1 MSKEI
6 SGGQISSGP
15 ISSGQ
20 SNSGQIGN
28 GLFHNG
34 VWSQGHGPHFVSNDP
49 VTGEAVFCANSADA
63 AQVQCAVDAAR
74 DAFKSWSAT
83 SRAHRIAIL
92 EAYAKALQAR
102 GPAIAEAICRDMGKA
117 LWESTAE
124 VGAMVGKI
132 AISVRAYNDR
142 TGITSEPTAFGS
154 TALEHRP
161 WGVMAV
167 LGPFNF
173 PGHLPNGHIVPALL
187 AGNTIVFKPSELA
200 PTVATLM
207 VEAFQEAGLPAGV
220 LNIVMGARDTGAALL
235 AAKGIDGVLFTG
247 SATTGTAIHAMF
259 AGRPEVILALEM
271 GGNNPLIIWEP
282 ASVEAAADLLVHS
295 AFITSGQRCSCARRI
310 ILPIG
315 PFGDAVLDATKAR
328 ITRMTIGPWN
338 GADAP
343 FIGPVINAAQ
353 AQRVLAFEAELI
365 ALGGVPIVAPI
376 VGIEGPAFVR
386 PGMID
391 MTHATA
397 SHDEEL
403 FAPFAQIFR
412 VATFDDA
419 IACANDTRFGLSS
432 GLVCD
437 DAAAWEIANQR
448 LRAGL
453 INWNRPTT
461 GASSA
466 LPFGGPG
473 LSGNA
478 RPSAYYAADYCAF
491 PIARQEASKA
501 ELISAPG
508 LSSPLPRT

>member
-1 MSKEI
+1 MSSQL
-6 SGGQISSGP
+6 SGG
-15 ISSGQ
+15 
-20 SNSGQIGN
+20 
-28 GLFHNG
+28 LYHNCA
-34 VWSQGHGPHFVSNDP
+34 WSQGHGAHFVSSDP
-49 VTGEAVFCANSADA
+49 VTGEAVFEANAADA
-63 AQVQCAVDAAR
+63 AQVLAAVSAAR
-74 DAFKSWSAT
+74 DAFTSWSRT
-83 SRAHRIAIL
+83 SRAERIAIL

-102 GPAIAEAICRDMGKA
+102 APAIAEAISRDMGKA

-124 VGAMVGKI
+124 AGTMVGKI
-132 AISVRAYNDR
+132 AISVRAYDER
-142 TGITSEPTAFGS
+142 TGTKSEPTAFGT

-187 AGNTIVFKPSELA
+187 AGNTVVFKPSELA
-200 PTVATLM
+200 PTVSTLM
-207 VEAFQEAGLPAGV
+207 VEAFEEAGLPAGV
-220 LNIVMGARDTGAALL
+220 LNVVMGGRETGAALL
-235 AAKGIDGVLFTG
+235 AAPGIDGVLFTG

-282 ASVEAAADLLVHS
+282 TSVEAAADLLVHS

-310 ILPIG
+310 ILPTG
-315 PFGDAVLDATKAR
+315 AFGDAVLDATRAR
-328 ITRMTIGPWN
+328 ITRMVIGPWN
-338 GADAP
+338 SETAP

-353 AQRVLAFEAELI
+353 AERVKAFEAELI

-376 VGIEGPAFVR
+376 VGVEGPAFVR

-397 SHDEEL
+397 NHDEEL
-403 FAPFAQIFR
+403 FAPFVQIFR
-412 VATFDDA
+412 VATFDEA
-419 IACANDTRFGLSS
+419 IARANDTRFGLSA

-437 DAAAWEIANQR
+437 DADTWQIANQN

-473 LSGNA
+473 LSGNS
-478 RPSAYYAADYCAF
+478 RPSAFYAADYCAF
-491 PIARQEASKA
+491 PIARQEASQA
-501 ELISAPG
+501 IPISAPG
-508 LSSPLPRT
+508 LPSIGLTK

>member
-1 MSKEI
+1 MSSQL
-6 SGGQISSGP
+6 SGSQTEA
-15 ISSGQ
+15 
-20 SNSGQIGN
+20 
-28 GLFHNG
+28 GLYHNG
-34 VWSQGHGPHFVSNDP
+34 AWSPGHGAHFVSSDP
-49 VTGEAVFCANSADA
+49 VTGETVFEANAADTDQVLEAVS
-63 AQVQCAVDAAR
+63 AAR
-74 DAFKSWSAT
+74 AAFPSWSQT
-83 SRAHRIAIL
+83 SRAQRIIIL

-102 GPAIAEAICRDMGKA
+102 GPAIAEAISRDMGKA

-142 TGITSEPTAFGS
+142 TGTSTESTAFGS
-154 TALEHRP
+154 AALEHRP

-200 PTVATLM
+200 PKVATLM
-207 VEAFQEAGLPAGV
+207 VEAFEEAGLPAGV
-220 LNIVMGARDTGAALL
+220 LNVVMGGRQTGAALL
-235 AAKGIDGVLFTG
+235 GAPSIAGVLFTG

-282 ASVEAAADLLVHS
+282 ANVEAAADLLVHS

-315 PFGDAVLDATKAR
+315 AFGDAVIEATCAR
-328 ITRMTIGPWN
+328 IDRMVVGPWN
-338 GADAP
+338 SEIAP

-353 AQRVLAFEAELI
+353 AARVIAFEKELV
-365 ALGGVPIVAPI
+365 ALGGVPIVSPV
-376 VGIEGPAFVR
+376 VGVEGPAFVR

-391 MTHATA
+391 MTKAT
-397 SHDEEL
+397 SDHDEEL
-403 FAPFAQIFR
+403 FAPYAQIFR
-412 VATFDDA
+412 VATFEEA
-419 IACANDTRFGLSS
+419 IARANHTRFGLSS

-437 DAAAWEIANQR
+437 DPAKWEVANQQ

-461 GASSA
+461 GAASS

-473 LSGNA
+473 LSGNS

-491 PIARQEASKA
+491 PIARQEAPVA
-501 ELISAPG
+501 LAISAPG
-508 LSSPLPRT
+508 LPASQATT

>member
-1 MSKEI
+1 MSNHL
-6 SGGQISSGP
+6 SG
-15 ISSGQ
+15 
-20 SNSGQIGN
+20 

-34 VWSQGHGPHFVSNDP
+34 AWSQGQGAYFASSDP
-49 VTGEAVFCANSADA
+49 VTGEVVFEANAADNTQVLAAVS
-63 AQVQCAVDAAR
+63 AAR
-74 DAFKSWSAT
+74 AAFSSWSQT
-83 SRAHRIAIL
+83 SRAHRIGIL
-92 EAYAKALQAR
+92 EAYAKALQSR
-102 GPAIAEAICRDMGKA
+102 GPAIAQAISRDMGKA

-124 VGAMVGKI
+124 AATMVGKI

-142 TGITSEPTAFGS
+142 TGTSTEPTAFGS

-161 WGVMAV
+161 WGVMAI

-200 PTVATLM
+200 PKVATLM
-207 VEAFQEAGLPAGV
+207 VEAFEEAGLPAGV
-220 LNIVMGARDTGAALL
+220 LNVVMGGRETGAALL
-235 AAKGIDGVLFTG
+235 NAPGIDGVLFTG

-259 AGRPEVILALEM
+259 GGRPDVILALEM

-282 ASVEAAADLLVHS
+282 AGVEAAADILVHS
-295 AFITSGQRCSCARRI
+295 AFITSGQRCSCARRV
-310 ILPIG
+310 ILPLG
-315 PFGDAVLDATKAR
+315 AFGDAVIEATRER
-328 ITRMTIGPWN
+328 ISRMVIGPWN
-338 GADAP
+338 NETAP

-353 AQRVLAFEAELI
+353 AGRVTAFEAELI
-365 ALGGVPIVAPI
+365 ALGGVPIVTPI
-376 VGIEGPAFVR
+376 VGVEGPAFVR

-391 MTHATA
+391 MTKATA
-397 SHDEEL
+397 NHDEEL

-412 VATFDDA
+412 VGTFDEA
-419 IACANDTRFGLSS
+419 IARANDTRFGLSS

-437 DAAAWEIANQR
+437 DADKWATANQR

-461 GASSA
+461 GASGA

-473 LSGNA
+473 LSGNS

-491 PIARQEASKA
+491 PIARQEASVA
-501 ELISAPG
+501 ERISAPG
-508 LSSPLPRT
+508 LAS

>member
-1 MSKEI
+1 MSNNL
-6 SGGQISSGP
+6 SGG
-15 ISSGQ
+15 
-20 SNSGQIGN
+20 
-28 GLFHNG
+28 LYHNG
-34 VWSQGHGPHFVSNDP
+34 AWSQGAGLAFDSSDP
-49 VTGEAVFCANSADA
+49 VTGEAVFSANAADA
-63 AQVQCAVDAAR
+63 AQVQTAVDAAHA
-74 DAFKSWSAT
+74 AFLPWSRT
-83 SRAHRIAIL
+83 TRAHRIAIL
-92 EAYAKALQAR
+92 ETYGKALQKR
-102 GPAIAEAICRDMGKA
+102 GPAIAEAISRDMGKA

-132 AISVRAYNDR
+132 AISVRAYDDR
-142 TGITSEPTAFGS
+142 TGTKSEPTAFGA

-187 AGNTIVFKPSELA
+187 AGNTVVFKPSELA
-200 PTVATLM
+200 PKVATLM
-207 VEAFQEAGLPAGV
+207 VEAFEEAGLPDGV
-220 LNIVMGARDTGAALL
+220 LNVVMGGRDTGAALL
-235 AAKGIDGVLFTG
+235 GAHGIDGALFTG

-259 AGRPEVILALEM
+259 AGRPEVVLALEM

-282 ASVEAAADLLVHS
+282 VGVDAAADMLVHS

-310 ILPIG
+310 ILPSG
-315 PFGDAVLDATKAR
+315 AFGDAVLEATRAR
-328 ITRMTIGPWN
+328 IERMVLGPWN
-338 GADAP
+338 GETAP

-376 VGIEGPAFVR
+376 VGVEGPAFVR
-386 PGMID
+386 PGLID
-391 MTHATA
+391 MTHSNAN
-397 SHDEEL
+397 HDEEL
-403 FAPFAQIFR
+403 FAPFAQVFR
-412 VATFDDA
+412 VASFADA

-432 GLVCD
+432 GLICD
-437 DAAAWEIANQR
+437 DEAKWEIAKQQ

-473 LSGNA
+473 LSGNG

-491 PIARQEASKA
+491 PIARQEATKA
-501 ELISAPG
+501 EAISAPG
-508 LSSPLPRT
+508 LAS

>member
-1 MSKEI
+1 MSSQL
-6 SGGQISSGP
+6 SGG
-15 ISSGQ
+15 
-20 SNSGQIGN
+20 
-28 GLFHNG
+28 LYHNNA
-34 VWSQGHGPHFVSNDP
+34 WSQGQGTHFVSSDP
-49 VTGEAVFCANSADA
+49 ATGEAVFSANSADA
-63 AQVQCAVDAAR
+63 VQVNAAVAAAR
-74 DAFKSWSAT
+74 EAFKTWSMT

-92 EAYAKALQAR
+92 EAYAKALQSR
-102 GPAIAEAICRDMGKA
+102 GPAIAEAISRDMGKA

-132 AISVRAYNDR
+132 AISVRAYNER
-142 TGITSEPTAFGS
+142 TGTSTEPTAFGS

-187 AGNTIVFKPSELA
+187 AGNSVVFKPSELA
-200 PTVATLM
+200 PKVATLM
-207 VEAFQEAGLPAGV
+207 VEAFEEAGLPAGV
-220 LNIVMGARDTGAALL
+220 LNVVMGGRDTGAALL
-235 AAKGIDGVLFTG
+235 SAPGIDGVLFTG

-282 ASVEAAADLLVHS
+282 VSVEAAADMLVHS

-310 ILPIG
+310 IFPKG
-315 PFGDAVLDATKAR
+315 AFGDAVLDATRDR
-328 ITRMTIGPWN
+328 IERMVIGPWN
-338 GADAP
+338 GENAP

-353 AQRVLAFEAELI
+353 AARVTAFEADLI
-365 ALGGVPIVAPI
+365 ALGGVPIVPPV
-376 VGIEGPAFVR
+376 VGEQGPAFVR
-386 PGMID
+386 PGLID
-391 MTHATA
+391 MTYARA
-397 SHDEEL
+397 QHDEEL
-403 FAPFAQIFR
+403 FAPFAQVFR
-412 VATFDDA
+412 VASFDEA

-437 DAAAWEIANQR
+437 DAEKWEIANQR

-473 LSGNA
+473 LSGNS

-491 PIARQEASKA
+491 PIARQEASVA
-501 ELISAPG
+501 ERISATG
-508 LSSPLPRT
+508 LPSKD

>member
-1 MSKEI
+1 MSNNLQ
-6 SGGQISSGP
+6 GG
-15 ISSGQ
+15 
-20 SNSGQIGN
+20 
-28 GLFHNG
+28 LYHNNA
-34 VWSQGHGPHFVSNDP
+34 WSQGHGAHFVSSDP
-49 VTGEAVFCANSADA
+49 ATGEVVFEANAADGPQVLAAVS
-63 AQVQCAVDAAR
+63 AAR
-74 DAFKSWSAT
+74 EAFAIWSNT

-102 GPAIAEAICRDMGKA
+102 GPAIAEAISRDMGKA

-132 AISVRAYNDR
+132 AISVRAYNER
-142 TGITSEPTAFGS
+142 TGTSNEPTAFGA

-187 AGNTIVFKPSELA
+187 AGNTVVFKPSELA
-200 PTVATLM
+200 PKVATLM
-207 VEAFQEAGLPAGV
+207 VEAFAEAGLPAGV
-220 LNIVMGARDTGAALL
+220 LNVVMGGRDTGAALL
-235 AAKGIDGVLFTG
+235 GAPGIDGVLFTG

-282 ASVEAAADLLVHS
+282 SSVEAAADLLVHS
-295 AFITSGQRCSCARRI
+295 AFITSGQRCSCARRV
-310 ILPIG
+310 ILPTG
-315 PFGDAVLDATKAR
+315 AFGDAVLEATRQR
-328 ITRMTIGPWN
+328 IERMVIGAWN
-338 GADAP
+338 SETAP

-353 AQRVLAFEAELI
+353 AARVLAFEAELI
-365 ALGGVPIVAPI
+365 ALGGKPIVSPVI
-376 VGIEGPAFVR
+376 GVEGPAFVR

-391 MTHATA
+391 MSDA
-397 SHDEEL
+397 SANHDEEL

-412 VATFDDA
+412 VATFDEA
-419 IACANDTRFGLSS
+419 IARANDTRFGLSS

-437 DAAAWEIANQR
+437 DAEKWEIANQR

-473 LSGNA
+473 LSGNS

-501 ELISAPG
+501 ERISAPG
-508 LSSPLPRT
+508 LAS

>member
-1 MSKEI
+1 MSDNL
-6 SGGQISSGP
+6 S
-15 ISSGQ
+15 
-20 SNSGQIGN
+20 SGQIGHGLYQN
-28 GLFHNG
+28 GA
-34 VWSQGHGPHFVSNDP
+34 WSQGHGPHFVSSDP
-49 VTGEAVFCANSADA
+49 VTGEAVFSANAADVG
-63 AQVQCAVDAAR
+63 QVQGAVDAAR
-74 DAFKSWSAT
+74 QAFVTWSAT

-102 GPAIAEAICRDMGKA
+102 GPAIAEAISRDMGKA

-142 TGITSEPTAFGS
+142 TGTSTEPTAFGS

-187 AGNTIVFKPSELA
+187 AGNTVVFKPSELA
-200 PTVATLM
+200 PSVAVLM
-207 VEAFQEAGLPAGV
+207 VEAFAEAGLPSGV
-220 LNIVMGARDTGAALL
+220 LNVVMGGRDTGAALL

-282 ASVEAAADLLVHS
+282 ANVEAAADLLVHS

-310 ILPIG
+310 ILPVG
-315 PFGDAVLDATKAR
+315 PFGDAVLEATRAR

-338 GADAP
+338 GPEAP

-376 VGIEGPAFVR
+376 VGAQGPAFVR
-386 PGMID
+386 PGLID
-391 MTHATA
+391 MTNATA
-397 SHDEEL
+397 NHDEEL
-403 FAPFAQIFR
+403 FAPFAQVFR
-412 VATFDDA
+412 VATFDEA

-437 DAAAWEIANQR
+437 DASAWEIANQR

-473 LSGNA
+473 LSGNS

-491 PIARQEASKA
+491 PIARQEAQKA
-501 ELISAPG
+501 EPISAPG
-508 LSSPLPRT
+508 LAN